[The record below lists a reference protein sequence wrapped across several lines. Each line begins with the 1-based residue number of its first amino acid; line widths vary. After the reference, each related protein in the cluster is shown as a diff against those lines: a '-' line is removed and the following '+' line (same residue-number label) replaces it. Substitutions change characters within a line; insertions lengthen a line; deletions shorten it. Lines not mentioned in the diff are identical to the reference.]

1 MDASQELA
9 GGERRPKPEDFQIF
23 SSAIILDRNSRIC
36 FHKCMETGALPK
48 TNRARCRARTVS
60 LITCWAIMRIA
71 VLISAALFSGCAA
84 TSQPDSHS
92 TTRDDSPARPQPAQ
106 AVRRASGS
114 EYSPEAWAAWQKCC
128 RIKKGMTYAEVY
140 AILPSAGRFKIHD
153 SHELETWFIVFEN
166 IGKDHVLMTV
176 EYGADGRVVDII
188 DRNIE
193 HGINPCVPTQLRRI
207 R

>member
-1 MDASQELA
+1 MFRGFEMRKRANPANALDGGISSKFHVGRRRSAASDLH
-9 GGERRPKPEDFQIF
+9 R
-23 SSAIILDRNSRIC
+23 
-36 FHKCMETGALPK
+36 
-48 TNRARCRARTVS
+48 
-60 LITCWAIMRIA
+60 WAIMHIA
-71 VLISAALFSGCAA
+71 VLISAAFCSGCVA
-84 TSQPDSHS
+84 TSQPDSHP
-92 TTRDDSPARPQPAQ
+92 TTPDDSLARTQQTQ
-106 AVRRASGS
+106 AVRQGSGS
-114 EYSPEAWAAWQKCC
+114 EYTPEAWAAWQKCC

-188 DRNIE
+188 DRSME
-193 HGINPCVPTQLRRI
+193 HGINPCVPGQLKRI